1 MLKGTRFV
9 RQLMELLLFLDLRH
23 QNVRKRGQKF
33 VMKSPRHQMKTQIRM
48 GMRLV
53 MVIVMAMGMG
63 MGMGMEKMGRA
74 ETETMEGILTMG
86 TEEHL
91 MVADHS
97 LIDVNDRENFLLD
110 IIAVDYL

>member
-63 MGMGMEKMGRA
+63 MGMEKMGRA

>member
-48 GMRLV
+48 GMGLV
-53 MVIVMAMGMG
+53 MVIVMA

-91 MVADHS
+91 MVAAHS

>member
-9 RQLMELLLFLDLRH
+9 RQLRELLLFLDLRH

-53 MVIVMAMGMG
+53 MEIVMAMG

>member
-9 RQLMELLLFLDLRH
+9 RQLRELLLFLDLRH

-53 MVIVMAMGMG
+53 MVIVMAMG

>member
-9 RQLMELLLFLDLRH
+9 RQLRELLLFLDLRH

-63 MGMGMEKMGRA
+63 MGMEKMGRA

-91 MVADHS
+91 MEADHS

>member
-63 MGMGMEKMGRA
+63 MGMEKMGRA

-91 MVADHS
+91 MVAAHS

>member
-1 MLKGTRFV
+1 MREGNEVCPPTD
-9 RQLMELLLFLDLRH
+9 ELTPIPGPPPPECPDAGPEVCGEDTPHL
-23 QNVRKRGQKF
+23 QI
-33 VMKSPRHQMKTQIRM
+33 QMPMPTM
-48 GMRLV
+48 GMGMV
-53 MVIVMAMGMG
+53 MVIVMAMG

-91 MVADHS
+91 MVAAHS

>member
-1 MLKGTRFV
+1 
-9 RQLMELLLFLDLRH
+9 
-23 QNVRKRGQKF
+23 
-33 VMKSPRHQMKTQIRM
+33 MKTQIRM

-53 MVIVMAMGMG
+53 MVIVMA

>member
-9 RQLMELLLFLDLRH
+9 RQLRELLLFLDLRH

-63 MGMGMEKMGRA
+63 MGMEKMGRA
-74 ETETMEGILTMG
+74 EMETMEGILTMG

>member
-63 MGMGMEKMGRA
+63 MEKMGRA

-91 MVADHS
+91 MGGGSFFD
-97 LIDVNDRENFLLD
+97 
-110 IIAVDYL
+110 

>member
-9 RQLMELLLFLDLRH
+9 RQLGELLLFLDLRH

-53 MVIVMAMGMG
+53 MVIVMA

>member
-9 RQLMELLLFLDLRH
+9 RQLRELLLFLDLRH

-53 MVIVMAMGMG
+53 MVIVMA

>member
-9 RQLMELLLFLDLRH
+9 RQLRELLLFLDLRH

-33 VMKSPRHQMKTQIRM
+33 VMKSPRHQMKTKIRM

-53 MVIVMAMGMG
+53 MVIVMAMG

>member
-1 MLKGTRFV
+1 
-9 RQLMELLLFLDLRH
+9 
-23 QNVRKRGQKF
+23 
-33 VMKSPRHQMKTQIRM
+33 MKTQIRM

-53 MVIVMAMGMG
+53 MVIVMAMG

-86 TEEHL
+86 TEEYL